1 MLNTHTHTHTH
12 THTEREEGSDSARAH
27 THTHIHIYM
36 YTEWK
41 AQMASSMTSMSK
53 CGRMEASFSH
63 CPILSDGL
71 KHDFHEQMR
80 QNGSLLL
87 TLSHPIRWP
96 QA

>member
-1 MLNTHTHTHTH
+1 MAWISDQTFPEARVLTEEEEEEEEEKH

-27 THTHIHIYM
+27 THKHTNIHIHR
-36 YTEWK
+36 EE
-41 AQMASSMTSMSK
+41 
-53 CGRMEASFSH
+53 G
-63 CPILSDGL
+63 SDGL
-71 KHDFHEQMR
+71 THDFHEQMR